1 MNSTSSVLFTIG
13 MSVFGTSAAWSAT
26 STKSRGNSQAREA
39 AEPMARWRGPSA
51 FAGALCFYWILLTL
65 PVQAQDAAV
74 PAAQNSPAYTA
85 AQIDQMLAPI
95 ALYPDDLLGPIL
107 MASTYPQE
115 IVEADRWLKNPAN
128 ASLDGAQLAQALQQ
142 EPWDASVKS
151 LVPFPQIVSMIDE
164 NLSWTEQLGDAFL
177 AQQNDVMDAVQQ
189 LRTRAQSAGTLA
201 STPHESVTN
210 NDEGIEIAP
219 ADANTVDVPVYDP
232 NQAYG
237 EWPYSDYPPD
247 DFSITGYPVGSFI
260 SIGIVAPLWGWD
272 HWDWRHHRLAVS
284 AGPGAG
290 PPGRFAPWRHDPV
303 HRGGVPYGDGPTR
316 ARFEGNT
323 DIHAANGGFRGY
335 TATVPSRAAVPLS
348 VPVER
353 PAVPIRTVETPIRA
367 PAPIQRS
374 SPPAFE
380 SFGRGPEVHMQEQRG
395 ASNRISA
402 RSGGGSVHR

>member
-1 MNSTSSVLFTIG
+1 MTSAFSALFTIG
-13 MSVFGTSAAWSAT
+13 MSVFGTGAAWSAT
-26 STKSRGNSQAREA
+26 STKSRSNSQARES
-39 AEPMARWRGPSA
+39 AEPMARCRSPTA
-51 FAGALCFYWILLTL
+51 FAAALCFYWILSAL
-65 PVQAQDAAV
+65 PVQAQDAAA
-74 PAAQNSPAYTA
+74 PAAQNSTAYTA
-85 AQIDQMLAPI
+85 AQMDQMLAPI
-95 ALYPDDLLGPIL
+95 ALYPDELLGPIL

-115 IVEADRWLKNPAN
+115 IVEADRWLQNPAN
-128 ASLDGAQLAQALQQ
+128 ASLDGGQLAQALQQ

-151 LVPFPQIVSMIDE
+151 LVPFPQIVSMLDE
-164 NLSWTEQLGDAFL
+164 NLSWAEQLGDAFL

-201 STPHESVTN
+201 STQHESVTN

-237 EWPYSDYPPD
+237 AWPYSDYPPD

-290 PPGRFAPWRHDPV
+290 PPGRFAPWQHDPV

-323 DIHAANGGFRGY
+323 DIHAANGGFRSY
-335 TATVPSRAAVPLS
+335 TPTVPSRAAAPLS

-353 PAVPIRTVETPIRA
+353 PAIPIRTVETPIRA
-367 PAPIQRS
+367 PAAIRRS

-380 SFGRGPEVHMQEQRG
+380 SFRRGPEVHMQEQRG
-395 ASNRISA
+395 AGNRISA
-402 RSGGGSVHR
+402 PSGGGSVHR

>member
-1 MNSTSSVLFTIG
+1 MTSAFSALFTIAIA
-13 MSVFGTSAAWSAT
+13 VFGTSAAWPAT
-26 STKSRGNSQAREA
+26 TTRSPYNSQARES
-39 AEPMARWRGPSA
+39 AEPMARRRGPSA

-65 PVQAQDAAV
+65 PVQAQDAAA

-107 MASTYPQE
+107 MAASYPQE
-115 IVEADRWLKNPAN
+115 IVEADRWLQNPAH
-128 ASLDGAQLAQALQQ
+128 ASLDGAELAQALQQ

-151 LVPFPQIVSMIDE
+151 LVPFPQIVSMMDS

-177 AQQNDVMDAVQQ
+177 AQQNDVVDAVQQ
-189 LRTRAQSAGTLA
+189 LRARAQSAGTLA
-201 STPHESVTN
+201 STPQESVTN
-210 NDEGIEIAP
+210 SDEGIEIAP

-247 DFSITGYPVGSFI
+247 DFYITGYPVGSFI
-260 SIGIVAPLWGWD
+260 SIGIVAPLWGWN
-272 HWDWRHHRLAVS
+272 HWDWRHHRLEVS

-290 PPGRFAPWRHDPV
+290 PPGRFAPWQHDPV
-303 HRGGVPYGDGPTR
+303 HRGGVPYGDEARR

-323 DIHAANGGFRGY
+323 DIHAASGGFRGY
-335 TATVPSRAAVPLS
+335 TATVPPRAAAPLS

-353 PAVPIRTVETPIRA
+353 PAIPIPRVEAPIRA

-380 SFGRGPEVHMQEQRG
+380 SFGRGSEVHMQEQRG
-395 ASNRISA
+395 ASSRISA
-402 RSGGGSVHR
+402 PLGGGGVHR